1 MLNENLSKDIHTA
14 VRKVA
19 KQMEGQSNQRKQPIK
34 NRIVQQNTYSGEA
47 ELYSANNSDSMV
59 TLEGGNNVTS
69 KMENILN
76 KAPHGS
82 TAIIEKNYMR
92 QSQAAPAISDD
103 PQEVQMADWMH
114 IIQTKANK
122 EDVERLQEI
131 KANKQDIEQ

>member
-1 MLNENLSKDIHTA
+1 
-14 VRKVA
+14 
-19 KQMEGQSNQRKQPIK
+19 
-34 NRIVQQNTYSGEA
+34 VQQNTYSGEA

-92 QSQAAPAISDD
+92 
-103 PQEVQMADWMH
+103 
-114 IIQTKANK
+114 
-122 EDVERLQEI
+122 
-131 KANKQDIEQ
+131 

>member
-92 QSQAAPAISDD
+92 
-103 PQEVQMADWMH
+103 
-114 IIQTKANK
+114 
-122 EDVERLQEI
+122 
-131 KANKQDIEQ
+131 